1 MRILGQEKALAF
13 LENSLRAGK
22 LAHAYLLVGPDG
34 VGKRTLALHLA
45 QTLLCRGERAPSLP
59 SGQAPCGECSACRRI
74 ASGGHPDVMELAPR
88 VTSSEE
94 GSRQSAVGIDQI
106 RELERLAHLMPY
118 EGSARVF
125 ILNGADLL
133 SADAAHAFLKTL
145 EEPPPQ
151 VYFFLLA
158 ERAERLPATIHSRCQ
173 RLELGPAPLALLED
187 FLIQEH
193 GLPSDRAKALAR
205 LSRGRPGWALSALA
219 EPASLRSYE
228 ERLGELWSLLGEDL
242 EGRFA
247 AAARHAESR
256 ATLLPTLEE
265 WQGWWRDL
273 LVVKAGLPA
282 AAVNLPW
289 EQELL
294 AQAQRL
300 SLEDIASA
308 LARLQE
314 VRRALELNAG
324 PRLALENLFLAWPR
338 LGPESRLVGTPLKN
352 SKAGPP

>member
-1 MRILGQEKALAF
+1 MRVLGQEKALAF
-13 LENSLRAGK
+13 LENSLKAGQ
-22 LAHAYLLVGPDG
+22 LAHAYLLVGPEG

-45 QTLLCRGERAPSLP
+45 QALFCRGERP
-59 SGQAPCGECSACRRI
+59 PCGECSPCRRI
-74 ASGGHPDVMELAPR
+74 ASGGHPDVTELAPR
-88 VTSSEE
+88 ATSSEE
-94 GSRQSAVGIDQI
+94 GSRQSALGIDQI
-106 RELERLAHLMPY
+106 RELERLAHLMPF
-118 EGSARVF
+118 EGPARVF
-125 ILNGADLL
+125 IVTGADLL
-133 SADAAHAFLKTL
+133 SGDAAHAFLKTL

-151 VYFFLLA
+151 VHFFLLA

-173 RLELGPAPLALLED
+173 RLELGPVPLALLEG
-187 FLIQEH
+187 FLRQEC
-193 GLPSDRAKALAR
+193 GLPSERAKALAR

-219 EPASLRSYE
+219 EPTSLQGYE

-247 AAARHAESR
+247 AAARRAESR

-289 EQELL
+289 EKELL

-300 SLEDIASA
+300 SLKDIASA

-314 VRRALELNAG
+314 TRRALELNAG
-324 PRLALENLFLAWPR
+324 PRLALENLFLGWPR
-338 LGPESRLVGTPLKN
+338 LNPEAAAPAVPLKN
-352 SKAGPP
+352 SKAGFP